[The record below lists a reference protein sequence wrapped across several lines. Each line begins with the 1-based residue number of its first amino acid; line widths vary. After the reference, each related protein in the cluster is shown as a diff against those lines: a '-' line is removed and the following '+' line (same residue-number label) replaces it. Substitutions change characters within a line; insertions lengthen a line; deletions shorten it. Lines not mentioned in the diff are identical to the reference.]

1 MNFKNVCNLKR
12 QRCHTHTDTH
22 TQTTSWH
29 PAGFNVNVGSEK
41 LPFLLQLPDLTGRSR
56 GGRAAGGGLA
66 SSSWLTLFAE
76 FCLVMKSQV
85 LAEEVEATC
94 AGQTWAAA

>member
-1 MNFKNVCNLKR
+1 MCVTLKGNAVT
-12 QRCHTHTDTH
+12 HTHTHRPLPGTLLAL
-22 TQTTSWH
+22 TLI
-29 PAGFNVNVGSEK
+29 GSEK
-41 LPFLLQLPDLTGRSR
+41 LRFLLQLPDLTGRGR